1 MRSVADRPCSAIAL
15 ADQRMNPP
23 ASDLY
28 AQATSLT
35 LDLVERHRNG
45 RVVGARDGRV
55 GMKLPLLL
63 RDSRA
68 VPLLDAGARRIEAIL
83 GPDVEALVAV
93 RDCYLPEPG
102 VSHSAA
108 GQCAAASTVVI
119 TIAAATAPNALAG
132 LRPTLFFAPPVVLS
146 LFLFSYYG
154 VSKPVVQMTV
164 T

>member
-1 MRSVADRPCSAIAL
+1 
-15 ADQRMNPP
+15 MNPP
-23 ASDLY
+23 ASDLH

-35 LDLVERHRNG
+35 LDLVERHRDG

-83 GPDVEALVAV
+83 GPDVEALIAV

-108 GQCAAASTVVI
+108 GQCAAGQHGGHHHRCRHRTECTGRLASCPHFRSTCRAIAVSYFLITVS
-119 TIAAATAPNALAG
+119 
-132 LRPTLFFAPPVVLS
+132 LS
-146 LFLFSYYG
+146 WWFSRL
-154 VSKPVVQMTV
+154 
-164 T
+164 